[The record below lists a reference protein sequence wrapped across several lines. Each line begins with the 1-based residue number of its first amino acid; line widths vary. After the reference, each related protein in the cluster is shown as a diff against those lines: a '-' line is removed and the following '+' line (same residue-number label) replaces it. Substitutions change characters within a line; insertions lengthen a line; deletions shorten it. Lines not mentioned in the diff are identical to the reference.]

1 MMTKNEWI
9 GLIVYAC
16 VIVIL
21 CLVFSDWQIL
31 IAIGGIMHS
40 CWHGC
45 CDWSEVRWHSRSRNQ
60 QYGS

>member
-9 GLIVYAC
+9 GLIIYAC

-31 IAIGGIMHS
+31 IAIGGIMGFFGYMRTRHIV
-40 CWHGC
+40 HKY
-45 CDWSEVRWHSRSRNQ
+45 EEK
-60 QYGS
+60 